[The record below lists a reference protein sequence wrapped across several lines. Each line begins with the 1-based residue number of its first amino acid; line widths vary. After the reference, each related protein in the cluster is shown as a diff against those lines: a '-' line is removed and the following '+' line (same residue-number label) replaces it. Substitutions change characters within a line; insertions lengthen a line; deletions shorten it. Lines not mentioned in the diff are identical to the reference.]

1 MHQDDYFLPENELP
15 VVDGLV
21 NWDCVEAIDFE
32 AMLQAVDHI
41 HKHGALPPDLDSKE
55 DQNTIGE
62 SRVSRAEVEAARLQ
76 VKESGIEVKL
86 AILDG
91 FLLFHDD
98 RVMCELDARI
108 FLRAP
113 YEKV

>member
-1 MHQDDYFLPENELP
+1 M
-15 VVDGLV
+15 VDGLV
-21 NWDCVEAIDFE
+21 DCDCVEAIDFP
-32 AMLQAVDHI
+32 AMMRALDHI
-41 HKHGALPPDLDSKE
+41 RSHGELPGDLDSKE

-62 SRVSRAEVEAARLQ
+62 SGVSLQEAEGVRRVVQGSGLEVNL
-76 VKESGIEVKL
+76 K
-86 AILDG
+86 ILDG

-98 RVMCELDARI
+98 EVLSRLDARI